1 LKLQTKLTLFNAISK
16 LVIVTLFILLLPN
29 IIEKINKNY
38 TDSRLVKQK
47 DKLLQIV
54 RDKGIKTYIENGESY
69 GSYLPLKEEY
79 ISLDTVEATY
89 QLDTI
94 RDEQRLVERDT
105 IDYRILSHTFR
116 HFLYRF

>member
-29 IIEKINKNY
+29 IIEKINKSY

-47 DKLLQIV
+47 DKFLQKV
-54 RDKGIKTYIENGESY
+54 RDNGIRYYIEDGASY

-79 ISLDTVEATY
+79 VSLDTVAG
-89 QLDTI
+89 
-94 RDEQRLVERDT
+94 
-105 IDYRILSHTFR
+105 
-116 HFLYRF
+116 